1 MRQKGF
7 TLIEMLI
14 YTALAAIFLTGV
26 TYFAIGLLNGQAK
39 TLVEQEV
46 NDNLRNAMRRI
57 EFEIRN
63 AQDIN
68 SVTATDLCLKMSNA
82 TYNPTRI
89 YVSAGKARI
98 AWGGGS
104 SNCTSMTNDVQ
115 LTSNLATVNSIT
127 FYNFG
132 NGTTTKNISFK
143 LDISYNS
150 PAGGQIWAQNQ
161 SYTTNAELRSN

>member
-1 MRQKGF
+1 MKGF

-14 YTALAAIFLTGV
+14 YTALAGIFLTGV

-46 NDNLRNAMRRI
+46 NDNLRNSMRRI

-68 SVTATDLCLKMSNA
+68 LVTTSELCLKMSNS
-82 TYNPTRI
+82 TYNPTRV
-89 YVSAGKARI
+89 YLNSGKLRI
-98 AWGGGS
+98 AWGGGTNNCS
-104 SNCTSMTNDVQ
+104 AMSNDQQ
-115 LTSNLATVNSIT
+115 LTSNLVTVNSIN
-127 FYNFG
+127 FYNYG
-132 NGTTTKNISFK
+132 NGATTKNVSFK

-150 PAGGQIWAQNQ
+150 SSGGQQWVKNQN
-161 SYTTNAELRSN
+161 YTTNAELRSN

>member
-1 MRQKGF
+1 MRKNGF
-7 TLIEMLI
+7 TLIELI
-14 YTALAAIFLTGV
+14 IYAALAGIFLTGV

-46 NDNLRNAMRRI
+46 NDNLRGAMRRI

-68 SVTATDLCLKMSNA
+68 TATSSDLCLKMINA

-89 YVSAGKARI
+89 YLSSGKVRI
-98 AWGGGS
+98 AWGGGTT
-104 SNCTSMTNDVQ
+104 NCTAMANDAQ
-115 LTSNLATVNSIT
+115 LTSNLVIVNSLT
-127 FYNFG
+127 FNNYG
-132 NGTTTKNISFK
+132 NGTTSKNISFR

-150 PAGGQIWAQNQ
+150 LSGGQQWVKNQN
-161 SYTTNAELRSN
+161 YTTDAELRSN

>member
-1 MRQKGF
+1 MKGF

-63 AQDIN
+63 AQDLN
-68 SVTATDLCLKMSNA
+68 TVTANDLCLKMSNA

-89 YVSAGKARI
+89 YVSGGKIRV

-104 SNCTSMTNDVQ
+104 SNCSAMANDAQ
-115 LTSNLATVNSIT
+115 LTSNSVVVNSIT

-143 LDISYNS
+143 LDISYNNLG
-150 PAGGQIWAQNQ
+150 GGQVWTKNQ

>member
-1 MRQKGF
+1 MKGF

-14 YTALAAIFLTGV
+14 YTALAGIFLV
-26 TYFAIGLLNGQAK
+26 AITYFAIGLLNGQAK

-46 NDNLRNAMRRI
+46 NDNLRGAMRRI

-68 SVTATDLCLKMSNA
+68 TIATSDLCLKMKNA

-89 YVSAGKARI
+89 YLSGGKARI

-104 SNCTSMTNDVQ
+104 SNCSAMTNDVQ
-115 LTSNLATVNSIT
+115 LPQ
-127 FYNFG
+127 YH
-132 NGTTTKNISFK
+132 
-143 LDISYNS
+143 
-150 PAGGQIWAQNQ
+150 
-161 SYTTNAELRSN
+161 